1 MATITLTTYINIKKG
16 TKKINKIPSISVA
29 GKKGS
34 ELPRHC
40 AFGMYGTKDSLAML
54 QRVRMANRS
63 KENMTYRID
72 IKAEVGDFIQ
82 GKASLEDIAK
92 TRFVNL
98 QRIKADTAAE
108 ILELIRDD
116 TLDDLIGRSDV
127 MSVLSIIGKYP
138 HLLDKLF
145 EDSRFSH
152 IGVIVWPAPVKGKKA
167 LNGQPATEQIAA
179 IKPDCISDI
188 EIRNFD
194 GDYESAVLSIND

>member
-1 MATITLTTYINIKKG
+1 
-16 TKKINKIPSISVA
+16 
-29 GKKGS
+29 
-34 ELPRHC
+34 
-40 AFGMYGTKDSLAML
+40 
-54 QRVRMANRS
+54 
-63 KENMTYRID
+63 
-72 IKAEVGDFIQ
+72 
-82 GKASLEDIAK
+82 
-92 TRFVNL
+92 
-98 QRIKADTAAE
+98 
-108 ILELIRDD
+108 
-116 TLDDLIGRSDV
+116 